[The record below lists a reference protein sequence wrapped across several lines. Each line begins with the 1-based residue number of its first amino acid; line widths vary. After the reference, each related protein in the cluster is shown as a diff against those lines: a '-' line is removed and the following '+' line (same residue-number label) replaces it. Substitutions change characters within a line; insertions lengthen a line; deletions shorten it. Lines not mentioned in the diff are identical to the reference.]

1 MQERQYSKIK
11 VEVKKGMAV
20 SNDRS
25 VINAVARMARK
36 QKSPG
41 LCSHETASRLEHERK
56 NGYSETSKLYANAVR
71 EVLGKNGPRGG
82 KTLIDLFGLEIIM
95 KKNRRFTRCIIEK
108 LLMSYCYTTGRVV
121 VNDLDTSDSGLK
133 AIANKSK
140 MRSCIRLTNRKKLEN
155 ITTDFDYSDIE
166 RVMGH
171 AIY

>member
-1 MQERQYSKIK
+1 MRKTAGTYRVSGVNMNNKHDSGQYKLDYI
-11 VEVKKGMAV
+11 VVV
-20 SNDRS
+20 QVDRNHIPFLGYG
-25 VINAVARMARK
+25 V
-36 QKSPG
+36 
-41 LCSHETASRLEHERK
+41 LE
-56 NGYSETSKLYANAVR
+56 
-71 EVLGKNGPRGG
+71 GPRGG

-108 LLMSYCYTTGRVV
+108 LLMSYCYTTGRVVV